1 MLELKNLYKKY
12 QRKDV
17 WAVKDLSLQVPKGEL
32 LALVGESGSGKTTLL
47 RMIAGFEVPDGGTIF
62 LNGREVFGPAA
73 NLQPE
78 KRRIG
83 MVFQDYALF
92 PHLRVRD
99 NILFGLK
106 KEKKTVKEARLL
118 ELLELV
124 GLQTQVHKYPHELSG
139 GQQQRV
145 ALARALAPQPD
156 ILLLDEP
163 FSNLDEVLKEQ
174 MRRDMRQI
182 IKNANITAIFVTH
195 DTRDALTTA
204 DRIIILKEG
213 SMHQAGTPQ
222 EVYENPVN
230 SYVAGFFGQVNLL
243 PATPASSGYDTT
255 LGKIAAPSA
264 APKPETGAFLCL
276 RPEHLE
282 LCPPEEALFR
292 GTVLEVMYLG
302 SHQRIKLQVRDTLL
316 LLDLSASVPVAIGD
330 SLPCRIKSELTQ
342 APIITS
348 SPS

>member
-17 WAVKDLSLQVPKGEL
+17 WAVNNLSLQVPKGEL

-47 RMIAGFEVPDGGTIF
+47 RLIAGFELPEKGSIN
-62 LNGREVFGPAA
+62 LNGRQVFGADA
-73 NLQPE
+73 YVQPE

-92 PHLRVRD
+92 PHLSVQE
-99 NILFGLK
+99 NITFGLRHK
-106 KEKKTVKEARLL
+106 SKQQKHKRLQ
-118 ELLELV
+118 ELLSLV
-124 GLQTQVHKYPHELSG
+124 GLQTQAHKYPHELSG

-174 MRRDMRQI
+174 MRRDMREI
-182 IKNANITAIFVTH
+182 IKNTHTTAIFVTH

-204 DRIIILKEG
+204 DRIVILKEG
-213 SMHQAGTPQ
+213 IIQQAGTPQ
-222 EVYENPVN
+222 TLYENPAN
-230 SYVAGFFGQVNLL
+230 AYVAGFFGPVNL
-243 PATPASSGYDTT
+243 
-255 LGKIAAPSA
+255 IAAT
-264 APKPETGAFLCL
+264 KIDEGYKTGLGTIITGSKLPLTDENSWLCL

-282 LCPPEEALFR
+282 LCLPQEALFTAR
-292 GTVLEVMYLG
+292 IQEVIYLG
-302 SHQRIKLQVRDTLL
+302 NQSRLKLQVSDLTLL
-316 LLDLSASVPVAIGD
+316 IDVPVGFSSAPGD
-330 SLPCRIKSELTQ
+330 MVPCRLKPQIQTK
-342 APIITS
+342 ITRLLI
-348 SPS
+348 

>member
-17 WAVKDLSLQVPKGEL
+17 WAVKNLSLQVPKGEL

-47 RMIAGFEVPDGGTIF
+47 RMIAGFEVPDQGTIS
-62 LNGREVFGPAA
+62 LNGREVFGPAV
-73 NLQPE
+73 NVQPE
-78 KRRIG
+78 NRRIG

-99 NILFGLK
+99 NILFGLQKAK
-106 KEKKTVKEARLL
+106 KNVKQGRLE

-124 GLQTQVHKYPHELSG
+124 GLQTQAHKYPHELSG

-174 MRRDMRQI
+174 MRSDMRHI
-182 IKNANITAIFVTH
+182 IKNTSITAIFVTH

-204 DRIIILKEG
+204 DRIVILKDG
-213 SMHQAGTPQ
+213 SMHQAGSPH
-222 EVYENPVN
+222 EVYESPANT
-230 SYVAGFFGQVNLL
+230 YVAGFFGQVNLL
-243 PATPASSGYDTT
+243 PATPTPTGYQTA
-255 LGKIAAPSA
+255 LGKIEATSPLHQHS
-264 APKPETGAFLCL
+264 ESYLCL

-282 LCPPEEALFR
+282 LCLPEEALFQ
-292 GTVLEVMYLG
+292 GTVKEQMYLG
-302 SHQRIKLQVRDTLL
+302 SHQRIRLQVAELL
-316 LLDLSASVPVAIGD
+316 LVLDLPASLDLRPGTKI
-330 SLPCRIKSELTQ
+330 SCRIKGELLNSPLITR
-342 APIITS
+342 PIY
-348 SPS
+348 